1 VELERRNSGFD
12 AAPNR
17 VLAAFLA
24 LMLLVASTIS
34 ASHALH
40 QELHSGTSDSGH
52 FCLLC
57 SLAKGEVGAAAV
69 AIFVAIPLIGLFY
82 FLPRTQST
90 AASAANYRLSPSR
103 APPRY

>member
-1 VELERRNSGFD
+1 VQFERHSGVE
-12 AAPNR
+12 AAPHK
-17 VLAAFLA
+17 VLAALLA

-40 QELHSGTSDSGH
+40 QELHSRTSDSGH

-69 AIFVAIPLIGLFY
+69 AIFIAIPLIGLFF

-90 AASAANYRLSPSR
+90 AASAVNYRLSSSR
-103 APPRY
+103 APPQY